1 MDLILWRHAH
11 AGDPLSDPLQD
22 LTRPLTTKGE
32 RQAARVAAWLNQHLT
47 DSTRVLVSPAVR
59 TRQTAAALGRSFKVT
74 DALAPDRSVDDLLEV
89 CRFPKSREAVLVVG
103 HQPTL
108 GLVLARVLGAD
119 GAAQGPWS
127 VRKGAF
133 WWLRWREREDGPQ
146 ITVQAVL
153 GPDTV

>member
-1 MDLILWRHAH
+1 MLVENQGVFDRVTRG
-11 AGDPLSDPLQD
+11 AGCEELDHRQGWKGPLRQVRDVA
-22 LTRPLTTKGE
+22 GE
-32 RQAARVAAWLNQHLT
+32 AER
-47 DSTRVLVSPAVR
+47 
-59 TRQTAAALGRSFKVT
+59 LGRENGIAPGAPP

-108 GLVLARVLGAD
+108 GLALARVLGAD

-133 WWLRWREREDGPQ
+133 WWLRWREREGAAQ